1 MAQQYYT
8 LPTIFVNCTESIR
21 LFDLWIQMNLD
32 NGLEISESTFE
43 SGQNRDRVDVRFN
56 DDCTVISIHVA
67 NRNGTLMSCVRW
79 DRAMDQDE
87 AWGYCNMP
95 LVSQYNGD
103 PELERYFEENILNKV

>member
-8 LPTIFVNCTESIR
+8 LPTIFSNCTESIR
-21 LFDLWIQMNLD
+21 LFDLWIQSNLD

-56 DDCTVISIHVA
+56 DDRTVISIHVA

-79 DRAMDQDE
+79 DRAMTDDE
-87 AWGYCNMP
+87 SYAYCNMP
-95 LVSQYNGD
+95 LGFQWNAD